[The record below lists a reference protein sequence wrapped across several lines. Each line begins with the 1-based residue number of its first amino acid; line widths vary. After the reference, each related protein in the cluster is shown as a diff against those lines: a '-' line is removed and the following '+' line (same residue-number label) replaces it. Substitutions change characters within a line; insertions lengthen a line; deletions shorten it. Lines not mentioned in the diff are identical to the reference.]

1 MKTLKSV
8 LLIFVVSC
16 IAAGMAYAESPK
28 IVYSGSFSVTDFPLC
43 NGDAVSGDVHYET
56 MEVNS
61 KVQTKFWASL
71 TGTTGNVYTIKQISN
86 WNVHPDKIFTEIV
99 NFKARLDG
107 KLVDLFHA
115 TIHTTVVDGE
125 IVVDIFRVSSHCK

>member
-28 IVYSGSFSVTDFPLC
+28 IVDGGSLSFTDFPLC
-43 NGDAVSGDVHYET
+43 NGDEISGDIYYEY
-56 MEVNS
+56 MEINS
-61 KVQTKFWASL
+61 KVQIKYWGSM

-86 WNVHPDKIFTEIV
+86 WNVHSDKIFTEIV

-107 KLVDLFHA
+107 KLVELFHA